1 MRRTILKR
9 IIKQTLAICF
19 IAFAFA
25 GMIIKESVFGFDKDT
40 QQLINLLILV
50 AGISILLIRI
60 KDRSKRY

>member
-1 MRRTILKR
+1 MRKTVLKK

-19 IAFAFA
+19 IAVAIA
-25 GMIIKESVFGFDKDT
+25 GMIIRESIFGLDRDT

-50 AGISILLIRI
+50 AGLSILLIRI